1 MGALQKKIGSLNK
14 CNIVNIDVKIEELY
28 HLHPWDGVGVCIR
41 VGTLGGQSVVSVAS
55 NELSPHTWSLP
66 ALTDVMGA
74 TVLPLSL
81 RQDKTLCNTGIE
93 TLVYETAKLRRS
105 TRWRVYGFWGSI
117 LNLFP
122 SLGIHFIKVRMVWTN
137 FLGIHSV
144 SKGRHRVDRLF

>member
-1 MGALQKKIGSLNK
+1 MAGN
-14 CNIVNIDVKIEELY
+14 
-28 HLHPWDGVGVCIR
+28 
-41 VGTLGGQSVVSVAS
+41 
-55 NELSPHTWSLP
+55 
-66 ALTDVMGA
+66 
-74 TVLPLSL
+74 
-81 RQDKTLCNTGIE
+81 
-93 TLVYETAKLRRS
+93 TLVAKIFYYLFVIYDRKEEPSINDVEEAAVENETAKLRRS